1 MLTFRLLPGSCVT
14 TFPAQ
19 VEQSP
24 YLKKRWDC
32 KQRLVMDWVHFLTH
46 PLYDFD

>member
-1 MLTFRLLPGSCVT
+1 MT
-14 TFPAQ
+14 TFPEQ

-32 KQRLVMDWVHFLTH
+32 KQRLVMDWVHFLAH
-46 PLYDFD
+46 PLDDFEQVI